1 MNWNTNFVG
10 SWGAM
15 RGGAPQL
22 ERPSPEPE
30 GQRWAS
36 WSLEVAAAAAHSQL
50 LTSRLGPLIFR
61 EKNAE

>member
-1 MNWNTNFVG
+1 
-10 SWGAM
+10 M